1 MCPRSRA
8 QRQPGSPRLS
18 SVLVLFLLGLLAPG
32 CSEELG
38 PERFPTTR
46 VAGIVVEGG
55 HPIAGGWIEFI
66 PTDGTVG
73 NIRSARIGR
82 GGSFQA
88 DRVAIGENV
97 IRLVN
102 APINMPGGEKLF
114 GQFSSPIR
122 RMILNMPGG
131 EKLVGHFS
139 IPIRR
144 KIPLEP
150 DGPLAIDLLE
160 EAVRYQATRPR
171 PATHGA
177 SNFASGAEP

>member
-1 MCPRSRA
+1 MCPHSRG

-18 SVLVLFLLGLLAPG
+18 SVLVLFLLLLGLLAAG

-55 HPIAGGWIEFI
+55 RPVAGGWIEFI

-82 GGSFQA
+82 DGSFQA
-88 DRVAIGENV
+88 DCVAIGENV

-114 GQFSSPIR
+114 GQFSSP
-122 RMILNMPGG
+122 
-131 EKLVGHFS
+131 V
-139 IPIRR
+139 RR

-171 PATHGA
+171 PAAHSA

>member
-1 MCPRSRA
+1 MCPHSRA

-18 SVLVLFLLGLLAPG
+18 SVLVLFLLLLGLLAPG

-55 HPIAGGWIEFI
+55 RPIAGGWIEFI

-82 GGSFQA
+82 DGSFQA

-102 APINMPGGEKLF
+102 APINMPGGVKLF
-114 GQFSSPIR
+114 GQFSTPVR
-122 RMILNMPGG
+122 RR
-131 EKLVGHFS
+131 
-139 IPIRR
+139 IP
-144 KIPLEP
+144 PQP

-171 PATHGA
+171 PAAHSA
-177 SNFASGAEP
+177 SSFASGAEP

>member
-114 GQFSSPIR
+114 GQFSSP
-122 RMILNMPGG
+122 
-131 EKLVGHFS
+131 V
-139 IPIRR
+139 RR

-150 DGPLAIDLLE
+150 DGRLAIDLLE

>member
-1 MCPRSRA
+1 MCPHSRG

-18 SVLVLFLLGLLAPG
+18 SVLVLFLLLVGLLAPG

-55 HPIAGGWIEFI
+55 RPIAGGWIEFI

-73 NIRSARIGR
+73 DIRSARIGTD
-82 GGSFQA
+82 GSFQT
-88 DRVAIGENV
+88 DRVAIGGNV

-114 GQFSSPIR
+114 GQFSS
-122 RMILNMPGG
+122 
-131 EKLVGHFS
+131 
-139 IPIRR
+139 PIRR

-171 PATHGA
+171 ATHGA
-177 SNFASGAEP
+177 SKGIPGE

>member
-55 HPIAGGWIEFI
+55 RPIAGGWIEFI

-82 GGSFQA
+82 DGSFQA

-114 GQFSSPIR
+114 GQFSSP
-122 RMILNMPGG
+122 
-131 EKLVGHFS
+131 V
-139 IPIRR
+139 RR

-150 DGPLAIDLLE
+150 DGRLAIDLLE

-177 SNFASGAEP
+177 GNFASGAEP

>member
-8 QRQPGSPRLS
+8 QRQPGSPWLYPRL
-18 SVLVLFLLGLLAPG
+18 LLLGLLAPG

-55 HPIAGGWIEFI
+55 KPVGGGWIEFI
-66 PTDGTVG
+66 PTEGTVG

-114 GQFSSPIR
+114 GQFSSP
-122 RMILNMPGG
+122 
-131 EKLVGHFS
+131 V
-139 IPIRR
+139 RR

-150 DGPLAIDLLE
+150 DGRLAIDLLE

-177 SNFASGAEP
+177 GNFASGAEP

>member
-1 MCPRSRA
+1 MCPCSRA

-18 SVLVLFLLGLLAPG
+18 PVLFLLGLLAPG

-55 HPIAGGWIEFI
+55 RPIAGGWIEFI

-82 GGSFQA
+82 DGSFQA

-122 RMILNMPGG
+122 R
-131 EKLVGHFS
+131 
-139 IPIRR
+139 

-150 DGPLAIDLLE
+150 DGRLAIDLLE

>member
-1 MCPRSRA
+1 MCPHSRG
-8 QRQPGSPRLS
+8 QRQPGLPRLS

-55 HPIAGGWIEFI
+55 RPVAGGWIEFI

-73 NIRSARIGR
+73 DIRSARIGR
-82 GGSFQA
+82 DGSFQA

-122 RMILNMPGG
+122 R
-131 EKLVGHFS
+131 
-139 IPIRR
+139 

-150 DGPLAIDLLE
+150 DGRLAIDLLE

-171 PATHGA
+171 PAGHGA

>member
-1 MCPRSRA
+1 MP
-8 QRQPGSPRLS
+8 
-18 SVLVLFLLGLLAPG
+18 VLFLLLLGLLAPG

-55 HPIAGGWIEFI
+55 RPVAGGWIEFI

-82 GGSFQA
+82 DGSFQA

-114 GQFSSPIR
+114 GQFSSP
-122 RMILNMPGG
+122 
-131 EKLVGHFS
+131 V
-139 IPIRR
+139 RR

-160 EAVRYQATRPR
+160 EWMRYHQATCPR
-171 PATHGA
+171 PATNGA

>member
-73 NIRSARIGR
+73 NIRSARIGTD
-82 GGSFQA
+82 GSFQA

-102 APINMPGGEKLF
+102 AQINMPGGEKLF
-114 GQFSSPIR
+114 GQFSSP
-122 RMILNMPGG
+122 
-131 EKLVGHFS
+131 V
-139 IPIRR
+139 RR

-160 EAVRYQATRPR
+160 EVVRYQATRPR

>member
-1 MCPRSRA
+1 MCPHSRG

-18 SVLVLFLLGLLAPG
+18 SVRVLFLLLLGLLAAG

-55 HPIAGGWIEFI
+55 RPVAGGWIEFI

-73 NIRSARIGR
+73 NIRSARIGTD
-82 GGSFQA
+82 GSFQA

-114 GQFSSPIR
+114 GQFSSP
-122 RMILNMPGG
+122 
-131 EKLVGHFS
+131 V
-139 IPIRR
+139 RR

-177 SNFASGAEP
+177 SSFASGAEP

>member
-1 MCPRSRA
+1 MCPHSRG

-18 SVLVLFLLGLLAPG
+18 FVLVLFLLLLGLLAAG

-46 VAGIVVEGG
+46 VAGVVVEGG
-55 HPIAGGWIEFI
+55 RPIAGGWIEFI

-82 GGSFQA
+82 DGSFRA

-102 APINMPGGEKLF
+102 APINMPGGATLF
-114 GQFSSPIR
+114 GQFSTPIR
-122 RMILNMPGG
+122 R
-131 EKLVGHFS
+131 
-139 IPIRR
+139 R
-144 KIPLEP
+144 IPLEP
-150 DGPLAIDLLE
+150 DGPLTIDLVA

-171 PATHGA
+171 PATHSA

>member
-1 MCPRSRA
+1 MCPRSRPTA
-8 QRQPGSPRLS
+8 TRLTS
-18 SVLVLFLLGLLAPG
+18 ARPSRSCFCLDYW
-32 CSEELG
+32 
-38 PERFPTTR
+38 RR
-46 VAGIVVEGG
+46 VAARSSGPNDSPPPASPASSSRAER
-55 HPIAGGWIEFI
+55 PITGGWIEFI

-82 GGSFQA
+82 DGSFQA

-114 GQFSSPIR
+114 GQFSSP
-122 RMILNMPGG
+122 
-131 EKLVGHFS
+131 V
-139 IPIRR
+139 RR

>member
-1 MCPRSRA
+1 MRTVPSCAPVRTPIGNPA
-8 QRQPGSPRLS
+8 HLGSPLS
-18 SVLVLFLLGLLAPG
+18 CSCSELLASG

-46 VAGIVVEGG
+46 VAGVVVEGG

-82 GGSFQA
+82 DGSFRA

-102 APINMPGGEKLF
+102 APINMPGGATLF
-114 GQFSSPIR
+114 GQFSTPIR
-122 RMILNMPGG
+122 R
-131 EKLVGHFS
+131 
-139 IPIRR
+139 R
-144 KIPLEP
+144 IPLEP
-150 DGPLAIDLLE
+150 DGPLMIDLVA
-160 EAVRYQATRPR
+160 EAVRYRATRPR
-171 PATHGA
+171 PATHSA

>member
-8 QRQPGSPRLS
+8 QRQPCPLRRFP
-18 SVLVLFLLGLLAPG
+18 VPVLFLLLGLLAPG

-55 HPIAGGWIEFI
+55 RPVAGGWIEFI
-66 PTDGTVG
+66 PAEGTVG

-82 GGSFQA
+82 DGSFQS

-102 APINMPGGEKLF
+102 APITIPGGAALF
-114 GQFSSPIR
+114 GQFSTPVR
-122 RMILNMPGG
+122 RRVP
-131 EKLVGHFS
+131 
-139 IPIRR
+139 P
-144 KIPLEP
+144 EP
-150 DGPLAIDLLE
+150 DGPLTIDLLE

-171 PATHGA
+171 PAAHSA
-177 SNFASGAEP
+177 SNSASGADP

>member
-1 MCPRSRA
+1 MCPHSRG

-18 SVLVLFLLGLLAPG
+18 SVLVLFLLLLGLLAAG

-55 HPIAGGWIEFI
+55 RPVAGGWIEFI

-82 GGSFQA
+82 DGSFQA

-114 GQFSSPIR
+114 GQFSSP
-122 RMILNMPGG
+122 
-131 EKLVGHFS
+131 V
-139 IPIRR
+139 RR

-150 DGPLAIDLLE
+150 NGRLAIDLLE

-171 PATHGA
+171 PAAHSA
-177 SNFASGAEP
+177 SNFASGAEL

>member
-8 QRQPGSPRLS
+8 HRQPGSRRLS
-18 SVLVLFLLGLLAPG
+18 PVPFLFLLLLGLLASG

-46 VAGIVVEGG
+46 VAGVVVEGG
-55 HPIAGGWIEFI
+55 RPIAGGWIEFI

-82 GGSFQA
+82 DGSFRA

-102 APINMPGGEKLF
+102 APINLPGGEKLF
-114 GQFSSPIR
+114 GQFSSP
-122 RMILNMPGG
+122 
-131 EKLVGHFS
+131 V
-139 IPIRR
+139 RR

-150 DGPLAIDLLE
+150 DGRLAIDLLE

>member
-1 MCPRSRA
+1 MCPHSRG

-18 SVLVLFLLGLLAPG
+18 SVLVLFLLLPGLLAAG

-46 VAGIVVEGG
+46 VAGVVVEGG
-55 HPIAGGWIEFI
+55 RPIAGGWIEFI

-82 GGSFQA
+82 DGSFRT

-102 APINMPGGEKLF
+102 APINMPGGGKLF
-114 GQFSSPIR
+114 GQFSSP
-122 RMILNMPGG
+122 
-131 EKLVGHFS
+131 V
-139 IPIRR
+139 RR

-171 PATHGA
+171 PAAHSA

>member
-1 MCPRSRA
+1 MCPHSRG

-18 SVLVLFLLGLLAPG
+18 SVLVLFLLLLGLLAAG

-55 HPIAGGWIEFI
+55 RPVAGGWIEFI

-82 GGSFQA
+82 DGSFQA

-114 GQFSSPIR
+114 GQFSSP
-122 RMILNMPGG
+122 
-131 EKLVGHFS
+131 V
-139 IPIRR
+139 RR

-171 PATHGA
+171 PAAHSA

>member
-1 MCPRSRA
+1 MCPHSRG
-8 QRQPGSPRLS
+8 QRQPGSAWLYPRL
-18 SVLVLFLLGLLAPG
+18 LLLGLLAPG

-55 HPIAGGWIEFI
+55 HPIAGGWIQFI

-114 GQFSSPIR
+114 GQFSSP
-122 RMILNMPGG
+122 
-131 EKLVGHFS
+131 V
-139 IPIRR
+139 RR

-150 DGPLAIDLLE
+150 DGRLAIDLLE

-177 SNFASGAEP
+177 GNFASGAEP